1 MKEIFKKTPF
11 LKVIAFFA
19 ILVVLIVCCTKVLLY
34 RDRKTD
40 NSSYQ
45 IINFYKEE
53 KDSAEVVFIGS
64 SNCFSFYSPLF
75 AYNSYGI
82 KTTNFSSSGMGMI
95 AFKYAIEEVNKTQE
109 NAHIVITITP
119 MDEMSYS
126 ALHYLAD
133 YMPMSMNKL
142 NLLKAYFSRGDESI
156 LNSAEYFFPLMRFH
170 ERWSEL
176 TLDDLILDDGTKG
189 ATSHEYYLTYSNDV
203 NEYFYSS
210 EEKKE
215 MPDNW
220 KELMSELLDYCDENE
235 RDVTFLFP
243 PRSYEEDE
251 YKELNSLIDY
261 ISSRNYEVLDLRE
274 KYDEIGLDLSY
285 DFYDKRHTN
294 VHGSFK
300 YTDYVIRKIMDKYN
314 IVSKEK
320 NDVSFNKAFDT
331 YYEKIKPYVLD
342 VELDIDKRD
351 FFLGRPES
359 LSATYS
365 DDSVSLKW
373 DEVRN
378 ADGYAVYRKTDNEWK
393 LIGETQE
400 KSFTDNEPLNG
411 VNTYTVVSYRNDNGN
426 RKFGN
431 YNYKG
436 IEVEVDR

>member
-19 ILVVLIVCCTKVLLY
+19 ILVVLIICCTKVLLY

-251 YKELNSLIDY
+251 YKELNSLIDD
-261 ISSRNYEVLDLRE
+261 ISSRNYEVLDLRK

-300 YTDYVIRKIMDKYN
+300 YTDYVIRKIMEKYN

-320 NDVSFNKAFDT
+320 NDPSFNQAFDT

-342 VELDIDKRD
+342 VELDINKRD

-373 DEVRN
+373 DEVKN

-393 LIGETQE
+393 LLGETQE

>member
-19 ILVVLIVCCTKVLLY
+19 ILVVLIICCTNVLLY

-176 TLDDLILDDGTKG
+176 TLDDLILDDGG
-189 ATSHEYYLTYSNDV
+189 FQHCVYLLNFVVCSIHDV
-203 NEYFYSS
+203 Y
-210 EEKKE
+210 
-215 MPDNW
+215 
-220 KELMSELLDYCDENE
+220 
-235 RDVTFLFP
+235 
-243 PRSYEEDE
+243 
-251 YKELNSLIDY
+251 
-261 ISSRNYEVLDLRE
+261 
-274 KYDEIGLDLSY
+274 
-285 DFYDKRHTN
+285 
-294 VHGSFK
+294 
-300 YTDYVIRKIMDKYN
+300 
-314 IVSKEK
+314 
-320 NDVSFNKAFDT
+320 
-331 YYEKIKPYVLD
+331 
-342 VELDIDKRD
+342 
-351 FFLGRPES
+351 
-359 LSATYS
+359 
-365 DDSVSLKW
+365 
-373 DEVRN
+373 
-378 ADGYAVYRKTDNEWK
+378 
-393 LIGETQE
+393 
-400 KSFTDNEPLNG
+400 
-411 VNTYTVVSYRNDNGN
+411 
-426 RKFGN
+426 
-431 YNYKG
+431 
-436 IEVEVDR
+436 

>member
-95 AFKYAIEEVNKTQE
+95 AFKYVIEEVNKTQG

-220 KELMSELLDYCDENE
+220 KELMSDLLDNCDENE

-373 DEVRN
+373 DEVKN
-378 ADGYAVYRKTDNEWK
+378 ADGYAVYRKTDTEWK

-400 KSFTDNEPLNG
+400 KSFTDNEPLKG
-411 VNTYTVVSYRNDNGN
+411 INTYTVISYRNDSGN
-426 RKFGN
+426 RKYGN

>member
-142 NLLKAYFSRGDESI
+142 NLLKTYFSRGDESI

-235 RDVTFLFP
+235 RDVAFLFP

-320 NDVSFNKAFDT
+320 NDVSFNQAFDT

-373 DEVRN
+373 DEVKN
-378 ADGYAVYRKTDNEWK
+378 ADGYAVYRKTDTEWK